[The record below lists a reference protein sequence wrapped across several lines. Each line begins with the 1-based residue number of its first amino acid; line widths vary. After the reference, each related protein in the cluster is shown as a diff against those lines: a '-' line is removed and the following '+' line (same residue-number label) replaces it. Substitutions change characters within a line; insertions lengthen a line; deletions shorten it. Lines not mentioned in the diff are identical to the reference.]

1 MKNSKTFAALA
12 AAIMAVSSMGVMAVS
27 ADTATESAAPV
38 ATESVAPAETESKA
52 DAPAESEAAPVES
65 KAEESKAEES
75 KAEESKAEE
84 SKAEESKADDS
95 KAEESKA
102 EESKTE
108 SKADESKTESKAA
121 ESKKDDT
128 SSEAPITI
136 SKILYDAF
144 TGNEF
149 TFDANGKFLAAYSAA
164 GARLDNVKPAGILY
178 GYAGEDKKAGDIIF
192 YDASNGLKVVKTVVR
207 SSVTGSVADFA
218 KTTINDMNK
227 TASKTTGTTSKTE
240 SKKDNN
246 SSKSEEKKKDN
257 PKTGNTAANSV
268 VGLVTLAGAAAV
280 AVISRKE
287 RD

>member
-75 KAEESKAEE
+75 KVEE

-108 SKADESKTESKAA
+108 SKADESKTESKAT

-246 SSKSEEKKKDN
+246 SSKADEKKKDN

>member
-65 KAEESKAEES
+65 KAEE
-75 KAEESKAEE
+75 
-84 SKAEESKADDS
+84 S

-246 SSKSEEKKKDN
+246 SSKSDEKKKDN